1 MEAAK
6 VHVRAAVAVHISDCH
21 ARTIVGDR
29 IGKVSVTR
37 QAIGERHPSDGRI
50 HQGESRPLARDR
62 RQGRG
67 THLSLSSR
75 QCQSSGGHKET
86 QDQPM
91 EDLAGWTH
99 SSRSVNGHGGAE
111 RLVETEEAF
120 NAASATESPPAARC
134 PTKRPDSHGGR
145 GRRRAIR

>member
-1 MEAAK
+1 MQATK
-6 VHVRAAVAVHISDCH
+6 VQVRAAVAVHISDCH

-37 QAIGERHPSDGRI
+37 QAVGERHTGDRRI
-50 HQGESRPLARDR
+50 HQCEPRPLARDH

-75 QCQSSGGHKET
+75 QCQSSDDRKET

-99 SSRSVNGHGGAE
+99 SSRSVDGHGGAE

-120 NAASATESPPAARC
+120 NAASTTESPRAAKC
-134 PTKRPDSHGGR
+134 PTKHPDSHGGR

>member
-6 VHVRAAVAVHISDCH
+6 VHVRAAVAVHISDRY
-21 ARTIVGDR
+21 ARAIVRHR
-29 IGKVSVTR
+29 IGKVSVTC
-37 QAIGERHPSDGRI
+37 QAVGERHPSDGRI
-50 HQGESRPLARDR
+50 HQCEPRPLARDP

-91 EDLAGWTH
+91 EDLAG
-99 SSRSVNGHGGAE
+99 
-111 RLVETEEAF
+111 
-120 NAASATESPPAARC
+120 
-134 PTKRPDSHGGR
+134 
-145 GRRRAIR
+145 